1 MAFIGALSNVT
12 SLVTQYPWMGWLSGD
27 SAGKKVLQGVISGL
41 LPPILLALINLLLP
55 IVLRLFARFQGIPS
69 QTAVEL
75 DLMTRY
81 FVFLV
86 VVS

>member
-1 MAFIGALSNVT
+1 MR
-12 SLVTQYPWMGWLSGD
+12 WLGGD

-41 LPPILLALINLLLP
+41 LPPILLALLNLVLP
-55 IVLRLFARFQGIPS
+55 LILRLFARFEGMPS
-69 QTAVEL
+69 KTQVEL